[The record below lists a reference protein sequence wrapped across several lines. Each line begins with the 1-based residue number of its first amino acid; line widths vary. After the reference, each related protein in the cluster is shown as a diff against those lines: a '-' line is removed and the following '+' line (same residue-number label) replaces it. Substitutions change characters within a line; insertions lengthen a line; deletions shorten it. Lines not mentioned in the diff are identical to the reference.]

1 MGRKPDLNTPAQ
13 YQIFH
18 TYIGYKNG
26 CAKCRH
32 CAKVGI
38 INTNRMKLHLTECQP
53 YQQFS
58 ATETAERAAKKRR
71 IDTNEESIQTKNRYK
86 RRIDTNEESI
96 QTKNRYK
103 RRIDTNE
110 EDFV

>member
-13 YQIFH
+13 YQNFH

-26 CAKCRH
+26 YIKCRH
-32 CAKVGI
+32 CAKVDI
-38 INTNRMKLHLTECQP
+38 ININRMKLHLTECQQ
-53 YQQFS
+53 YQQFL
-58 ATETAERAAKKRR
+58 ATQTAERAVK
-71 IDTNEESIQTKNRYK
+71 
-86 RRIDTNEESI
+86 
-96 QTKNRYK
+96 K